1 MSDAVPSLWGGGH
14 ASISSSGGA
23 GAEAP
28 VSISALAS
36 APPFSTKR
44 IPPKAYHEVS
54 QPLELVDRGEP
65 STSRQILGEPPRA
78 VISGICAPRD
88 ATRTSAAVILSRSPK

>member
-14 ASISSSGGA
+14 GGGWSGGSGVDIGVGVGTVLLN
-23 GAEAP
+23 GA
-28 VSISALAS
+28 I
-36 APPFSTKR
+36 R
-44 IPPKAYHEVS
+44 RQAYHEVS
-54 QPLELVDRGEP
+54 QHLELVDRGEP